1 MVGATQVAKEP
12 LRLRAPWL
20 LFLPASSFF
29 ECQVN
34 QRATCHVIISQGV

>member
-1 MVGATQVAKEP
+1 MVGATQVAKE
-12 LRLRAPWL
+12 LSHLRAPRL

-29 ECQVN
+29 ERQVN